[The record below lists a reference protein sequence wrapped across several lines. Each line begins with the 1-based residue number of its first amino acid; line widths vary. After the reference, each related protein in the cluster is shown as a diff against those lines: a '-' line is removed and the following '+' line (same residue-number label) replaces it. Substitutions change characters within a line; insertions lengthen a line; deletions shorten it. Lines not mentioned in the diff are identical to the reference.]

1 MGHNMEKVE
10 DTLHREGL
18 IAGCNGSV
26 QVWEPVN
33 IRQ

>member
-1 MGHNMEKVE
+1 MGHNVEKVE